1 MKWSSHH
8 FIVFLRVFNEIEI
21 ITPPA
26 ISSLGCSNV
35 EFMYVIA
42 NDVIG
47 DEISLKTY
55 SKTMEWVMLHF
66 IENP

>member
-1 MKWSSHH
+1 MNEIGDVRSSIPLFYWGFSMKWSSHH

-35 EFMYVIA
+35 DFIYVIA
-42 NDVIG
+42 NDVIV
-47 DEISLKTY
+47 L
-55 SKTMEWVMLHF
+55 
-66 IENP
+66 